1 MIQITLL
8 VKSISIGGVFEPRM
22 SMLVLSEVEGRLPDN
37 FTWEKVPPVG
47 SANVFAMTSE
57 TLVTS

>member
-1 MIQITLL
+1 
-8 VKSISIGGVFEPRM
+8 M
-22 SMLVLSEVEGRLPDN
+22 SMLVLSEVEGRVPDN
-37 FTWEKVPPVG
+37 FTWEKVPPVD